1 MSTLANIVNENIF
14 QFLKFKVAL
23 SNLKIQLFIKFY
35 DKIDQYRY
43 NTMKNI
49 EMIIISQIYYT
60 IKEYSVKAMSLRERS
75 RCSKTLLTRYL

>member
-1 MSTLANIVNENIF
+1 MKISSN
-14 QFLKFKVAL
+14 FLNSKLLVIGFL
-23 SNLKIQLFIKFY
+23 RLNSNLKIQLFIKFY